1 MIPQACVGKG
11 KVKVRSKIWEE
22 TGVLKKDDKNETALN
37 CPLPFAST
45 AQLATFI
52 S

>member
-1 MIPQACVGKG
+1 MGSKG

-22 TGVLKKDDKNETALN
+22 TGVLKKDDKNETVLN
-37 CPLPFAST
+37 CPPPFAST